1 MGEEPVGPC
10 GSPPVKGI
18 DSSTILRYV
27 LEDDP
32 VWTLPA
38 TRFIDEECTIDDPG
52 YVSAVVLAEVTW
64 SLRRINGFGAQR
76 IYQFVTEL
84 LDTDNIVVENES
96 AVEKALAAFKRG
108 SAGFAD
114 CLIAALNE
122 SAGAAPTFSIDKD
135 AIKSKVFAPIKQ
147 EPPK

>member
-1 MGEEPVGPC
+1 M
-10 GSPPVKGI
+10 
-18 DSSTILRYV
+18 DSSILLRYV

-32 VWTLPA
+32 VWTQPA
-38 TRFIDEECTIDDPG
+38 TRFVDEQCTIDDPG
-52 YVSAVVLAEVTW
+52 YISSVVLAEVTW
-64 SLRRINGFGAQR
+64 TLRRRNGFTAER
-76 IYQFVTEL
+76 IYEFVTAL
-84 LDTDNIVVENES
+84 LDADNLLVENEA

-108 SAGFAD
+108 DAGFAD

-135 AIKSKVFAPIKQ
+135 AIKSKVFAPIRQ

>member
-1 MGEEPVGPC
+1 
-10 GSPPVKGI
+10 VKGI
-18 DSSTILRYV
+18 DSSILLRYI

-32 VWTLPA
+32 VWTQPA
-38 TRFIDEECTIDDPG
+38 TRFINEECTIDDPG

-64 SLRRINGFGAQR
+64 TLRRINGFSAQR

-84 LDTDNIVVENES
+84 LDTDNLVVENES

-108 SAGFAD
+108 DAGFAD
-114 CLIAALNE
+114 CLISALNQ
-122 SAGAAPTFSIDKD
+122 SAGAAPTFSIDKG
-135 AIKSKVFAPIKQ
+135 AIKSKVFASIKQ